1 MAKPDHAAFAY
12 LSNTSADPLAPALPG
27 AVHALGMLE
36 SPQRPRP
43 KTADIAMAVYALSRL
58 LADSH
63 AHHHARANDLPTEPS
78 RWPLTSVYTEGL
90 AAAVHYLNEYA
101 SLLGHGAGPVR

>member
-1 MAKPDHAAFAY
+1 MAKPDHAVFVHP
-12 LSNTSADPLAPALPG
+12 SNTSVDPLASALPG
-27 AVHALGMLE
+27 VV
-36 SPQRPRP
+36 PQRPRS
-43 KTADIAMAVYALSRL
+43 KAADIAMAVYAISRL

-90 AAAVHYLNEYA
+90 TVAVHYLNEYA